1 MANLLREVCHD
12 VKVEPQLQKVNEG
25 DCLNPKTIT
34 GDQARL
40 DVSARG
46 VWTPFDKT
54 FLDIRVSHPNCL
66 SNRTKTLQEVY
77 EENEKEK
84 KDEYLERVLN
94 VEKATFTPAVF
105 LTTGGMS
112 KECKRFVNR
121 VADLI
126 ARKRKERYCDVV
138 RHVRT
143 RIRFA
148 MLRTTLIALRGYRGK
163 KMDSKYEKPLSEVS
177 YNLIPAP
184 MME

>member
-1 MANLLREVCHD
+1 M
-12 VKVEPQLQKVNEG
+12 
-25 DCLNPKTIT
+25 
-34 GDQARL
+34 
-40 DVSARG
+40 
-46 VWTPFDKT
+46 
-54 FLDIRVSHPNCL
+54 
-66 SNRTKTLQEVY
+66 
-77 EENEKEK
+77 
-84 KDEYLERVLN
+84 ERVLN

-163 KMDSKYEKPLSEVS
+163 KMDNKHETPVTTIRSL
-177 YNLIPAP
+177 L
-184 MME
+184 

>member
-1 MANLLREVCHD
+1 MWCR
-12 VKVEPQLQKVNEG
+12 
-25 DCLNPKTIT
+25 
-34 GDQARL
+34 
-40 DVSARG
+40 
-46 VWTPFDKT
+46 
-54 FLDIRVSHPNCL
+54 SHN
-66 SNRTKTLQEVY
+66 NVY

-184 MME
+184 VME